1 VRPSKFSSS
10 LTLGIARAV
19 GLESVQELT
28 ISLKSL
34 MSTVSTYKSTKGTYV
49 VPDARPGWVSALEGF
64 KLIDVDAMIEIV
76 VLCTCAR
83 GALAGHYSRAVGLMG
98 VLEITRL
105 VQPSA
110 GAAGVGAL
118 VRLYLVDV
126 QVEKGEKEVN
136 GTNIEEVDES
146 TWLAVEIGR
155 ACAALAGGQTDGPC
169 KGRRGKSKSNDG
181 EGEHNCEMIKDLK
194 ELRVLR
200 ECVGKSA

>member
-1 VRPSKFSSS
+1 VPPAKFGSS
-10 LTLGIARAV
+10 LTLGVVRAV
-19 GLESVQELT
+19 SLESVQELA

-34 MSTVSTYKSTKGTYV
+34 MSTVSTYKFTLRTYV
-49 VPDARPGWVSALEGF
+49 VPGARPGRVRALEGF
-64 KLIDVDAMIEIV
+64 KLINVDAIIEIV

-126 QVEKGEKEVN
+126 QVEKEEK
-136 GTNIEEVDES
+136 
-146 TWLAVEIGR
+146 
-155 ACAALAGGQTDGPC
+155 
-169 KGRRGKSKSNDG
+169 
-181 EGEHNCEMIKDLK
+181 
-194 ELRVLR
+194 
-200 ECVGKSA
+200 